1 MAVGSLNNKIK
12 GNNAKNKRK
21 NTSSKRIRRSKRYEI
36 INDLSIELEKLIIIK
51 ELEIINKKKR
61 KTRIILLL
69 VLFSLLVLLFSYLIF
84 PRIELDGDKEIT
96 INYDIKY
103 NEPGYKGS
111 IFFKDVSNKI
121 KIDNSIIDGK
131 VGKYKIE
138 YLLDYKLI
146 KIKKERIVN
155 IVDLVDPIIDTQ
167 TDILKVCP
175 KEDNPQVK
183 YKASDEYDGD
193 ITDKVIQ
200 EYNNDKI
207 ILSVSD
213 NANNYYKTEVKVVKQ
228 DTEAPKLTLKGNS
241 NIYLN
246 IGSKY
251 TEPGYTAIDNCDG
264 DITNKVEIIGNVGST
279 AGVYKITYTVLDDAL
294 NKSEVTRTVT
304 VRNNTLYNNG
314 SIGNGVVYLT
324 FDDGPR
330 EGTTNVILDIL
341 KEEGIKATFFVTC
354 NGPNYL
360 IKRIYNEGH
369 TVALHTCTHDY
380 AKVYSSVDNYFN
392 DLNRVSNR
400 VKNITGFDAKIIRF
414 PGGSSNTISRN
425 YSYGIMTTL
434 TGMVLD
440 RGYRYYDWN
449 VDSKDAGGANNSYQV
464 YNNVINALSYNRSN
478 VVLMHDVKVQT
489 RDALRII
496 IHYAKDN
503 GYTFSKIDMDTY
515 MVRHRVNN

>member
-207 ILSVSD
+207 ILSVR
-213 NANNYYKTEVKVVKQ
+213 Y
-228 DTEAPKLTLKGNS
+228 
-241 NIYLN
+241 
-246 IGSKY
+246 
-251 TEPGYTAIDNCDG
+251 
-264 DITNKVEIIGNVGST
+264 
-279 AGVYKITYTVLDDAL
+279 
-294 NKSEVTRTVT
+294 
-304 VRNNTLYNNG
+304 
-314 SIGNGVVYLT
+314 
-324 FDDGPR
+324 
-330 EGTTNVILDIL
+330 
-341 KEEGIKATFFVTC
+341 
-354 NGPNYL
+354 
-360 IKRIYNEGH
+360 
-369 TVALHTCTHDY
+369 
-380 AKVYSSVDNYFN
+380 
-392 DLNRVSNR
+392 
-400 VKNITGFDAKIIRF
+400 
-414 PGGSSNTISRN
+414 GSS
-425 YSYGIMTTL
+425 
-434 TGMVLD
+434 
-440 RGYRYYDWN
+440 
-449 VDSKDAGGANNSYQV
+449 
-464 YNNVINALSYNRSN
+464 
-478 VVLMHDVKVQT
+478 
-489 RDALRII
+489 
-496 IHYAKDN
+496 
-503 GYTFSKIDMDTY
+503 
-515 MVRHRVNN
+515 